1 MGHPKSPA
9 IQSLIWYI
17 LLAFGFSWLVWLF
30 PFLSSRGFFAL
41 PLPNTVW
48 VILGAHGPLVASLF
62 LTHRSGGGQAVGRLI
77 RSGFNLRMNARWWLA
92 ILVGPIVLAAIAVWT
107 NMRLNSY
114 QPDTSLLAQPLLIP
128 PTFLI
133 MFFLGG
139 SFQEEFGWRG
149 YALPRLLKTS
159 APLRAS
165 IILGALWGLWHLPL
179 FYISGVSQSFM
190 PFGVFLL
197 LTLAFS
203 VLFTWFWLRTDH
215 NLFSSLLFH
224 TAINTSLSLFP
235 PIEQRADGNQT
246 AFKYLMIAY
255 FLVSVTV
262 ILLEPIFRENKSIR
276 G

>member
-62 LTHRSGGGQAVGRLI
+62 LTHRSGGWQAVGRLI

-215 NLFSSLLFH
+215 NLFSALLFH